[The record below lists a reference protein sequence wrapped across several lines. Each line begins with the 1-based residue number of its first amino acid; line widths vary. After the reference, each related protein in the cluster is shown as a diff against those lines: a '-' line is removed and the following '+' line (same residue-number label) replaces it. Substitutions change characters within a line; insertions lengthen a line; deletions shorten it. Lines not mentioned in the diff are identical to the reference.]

1 MNNLS
6 LYIIVTLV
14 VTATVIVLCIIPSK
28 KKPRS
33 VLDELNSIPEFKK
46 LKGLYEGMHAMNE
59 GGTDQ
64 DIISGGYGEFGYD
77 VTNPIPVNTIF
88 GNTAYLANLK
98 TLDGIKITYKRIGSF
113 SSPISKYPIDGYE
126 IFANNEKIATLYLD
140 PYNKKNS
147 QKAPKNFKFSTQ
159 L

>member
-1 MNNLS
+1 MSNLII
-6 LYIIVTLV
+6 YIIVTLT
-14 VTATVIVLCIIPSK
+14 VTAIVIVLCLIPSK

-33 VLDELNSIPEFKK
+33 VLDELNSIPQYKK
-46 LKGLYEGMHAMNE
+46 LKGLYETMHSLNE
-59 GGTDQ
+59 EGTDQ
-64 DIISGGYGEFGYD
+64 DKIPGGYGEFGYD

-98 TLDGIKITYKRIGSF
+98 TLDGIKITYNRIGSF
-113 SSPISKYPIDGYE
+113 SSPISEYPIDGYE
-126 IFANNEKIATLYLD
+126 IYANNEKIATLYID

-147 QKAPKNFKFSTQ
+147 EKAPKNFKISTH